1 MAITRIPMAITVLGG
16 QATGVMV
23 NGVIMVL
30 GARVTAVMVTAIM
43 GEQVTMVLGVQ
54 VTGVMGGIADSTS
67 SGQS

>member
-1 MAITRIPMAITVLGG
+1 MAITHIPMAIMVLGG
-16 QATGVMV
+16 RATGVMV

-30 GARVTAVMVTAIM
+30 DARVTAVMVTLIM
-43 GEQVTMVLGVQ
+43 GEQVTMVLGAQ